1 MRLRTIIFIILLAL
15 GILPILTL
23 VGVNLRS
30 HINQHESVEK
40 KRTSAQAESNFVS
53 LNARVKC
60 IRKSLLQ
67 AATTPMTAG
76 LVPLPMDPAGR
87 RRLMHLLIGQIGN
100 DPVILGVR
108 LLDTNGNQ
116 LFHLRRSGDP
126 MPPGEDPLAPIIPS
140 PLEVAPDTPNKET
153 IRHPLFQK
161 GLALKESEVEA
172 LFATDQNE
180 PDNARLSLA
189 TPIPGM
195 DGTAAGVVV
204 MDIATELFLDAHKNS
219 CWATVS
225 GEIVH
230 VPTSFPALETPHP
243 MASGAD
249 LPALFPD
256 IADRMTDDHPF
267 VWENTSGH
275 SLIWLPLIFNDN
287 LPPTLWLGSPV
298 DRSAAREWKLSLIYN
313 IIWIVISIAVIV
325 SLIANAIAKKIDR
338 IKDSILT
345 GLDSIL
351 NKGRENVQFSWT
363 GPREVVNL
371 AEELTTLARHYAA
384 TRTKQ
389 QVAEADLRQ
398 SEDKFRNLTASAQDA
413 IAMMDHRG
421 NISYWNEA
429 AREIFGFS
437 AEEALGKPIHTLIS
451 PRLAESSHKDSLK
464 TNQASDG
471 PIRETIEL
479 ITRRKDG
486 TELPIELSLSEARIK
501 DQWHSI
507 WIIRDITE
515 RKRAEDEVRLQQQQL
530 VQADKMISLGVLIA
544 GVAHEINNPNSIA
557 MLNNSMLFKAWESA
571 KPILDEYAEENGDFL
586 IAGLLYSE
594 MSEQIP
600 RLFLELEESARRI
613 KNIVHDL
620 KDYARQ
626 DTTRHMEQL
635 DINEIIQTA
644 VRLNHNK
651 IKNATSNFKT
661 DLSSDL
667 PPIRGN
673 RQRLEQ
679 VLINLIQNSC
689 EALATKEASIT
700 IASRHVE
707 NSDEVEVSV
716 HDRGTGISE
725 EIINRITDPFFT
737 TKRSYGGTGLG
748 LSVSAGII
756 KEHQGRLR
764 FTSTPETG
772 TTATISFPAW
782 RDGDEASLLSKPDD
796 KTTQAG

>member
-30 HINQHESVEK
+30 HLNQHETVEK
-40 KRTSAQAESNFVS
+40 KRTAAGAEGSFVS

-60 IRKSLLQ
+60 IKKSLLQ
-67 AATTPMTAG
+67 AAATPMIAG
-76 LVPLPMDPAGR
+76 LTPLPLDPAGR
-87 RRLMHLLIGQIGN
+87 RRLEELLLSQMGTEQ
-100 DPVILGVR
+100 VILGVR
-108 LLDTNGNQ
+108 LLDTTGSR
-116 LFHLRRSGDP
+116 LVHLRRNAD
-126 MPPGEDPLAPIIPS
+126 A
-140 PLEVAPDTPNKET
+140 LEVAPADPAEEAGQDQSL
-153 IRHPLFQK
+153 LFQK
-161 GLALKESEVEA
+161 GMALKESEVEPF
-172 LFATDQNE
+172 LSQDQAT
-180 PDNARLSLA
+180 PTATRLNLA
-189 TPIPGM
+189 TPISGA
-195 DGTAAGVVV
+195 DGVAGVVILEI
-204 MDIATELFLDAHKNS
+204 DPALFLDAHENAW
-219 CWATVS
+219 WATPA
-225 GEIVH
+225 GAIVH
-230 VPTSFPALETPHP
+230 APTALPKLDPAHP
-243 MASGAD
+243 IAPGAN
-249 LPALFPD
+249 LLALFPD
-256 IADRMTDDHPF
+256 LALRMADNRPF
-267 VWENTSGH
+267 IWENESGQ
-275 SLIWLPLIFNDN
+275 SLIWLPLIFNDH
-287 LPPTLWLGSPV
+287 LPPALWLGSPV

-313 IIWIVISIAVIV
+313 IVGIVISIAIIV

-338 IKDSILT
+338 IKDAILT

-351 NKGRENVQFSWT
+351 NKGQENVQFSWT

-371 AEELTTLARHYAA
+371 AEELSTLARRYAI
-384 TRTKQ
+384 TRTRQ
-389 QVAEADLRQ
+389 QEAEADLRQ

-413 IAMMDHRG
+413 ITMMDHRG

-429 AREIFGFS
+429 AAEIFGFS
-437 AEEALGKPIHTLIS
+437 AAEALGKPIHTLIS
-451 PRLAESSHKDSLK
+451 PRLSESGRQGAMEEKPV
-464 TNQASDG
+464 SDG

-501 DQWHSI
+501 DKWNSI

-515 RKRAEDEVRLQQQQL
+515 RRRAEEETRLQQQQL
-530 VQADKMISLGVLIA
+530 VQADKMISLGVLIS

-557 MLNNSMLFKAWESA
+557 MLNTSLLLKAWESA
-571 KPILDEYAEENGDFL
+571 RPVLDEYYRENGDFL
-586 IAGLLYSE
+586 MAGLEYSE
-594 MSEQIP
+594 MCEQIP

-626 DTTRHMEQL
+626 DTTRHMEPV
-635 DINEIIQTA
+635 DINEIAKAA

-651 IKNATSNFKT
+651 IKNATRNFSL
-661 DLSSDL
+661 DLAPEL

-689 EALATKEASIT
+689 EALAGQEAAVSIT
-700 IASRHVE
+700 SRHNTE
-707 NSDEVEVSV
+707 SDEVEILV
-716 HDRGTGISE
+716 HDQGTGISE

-764 FTSTPETG
+764 FASSPETG
-772 TTATISFPAW
+772 TTATISFPVW
-782 RDGDEASLLSKPDD
+782 REGKDD
-796 KTTQAG
+796 KTAQVG

>member
-1 MRLRTIIFIILLAL
+1 MKLRTIIFLILLAL

-40 KRTSAQAESNFVS
+40 NRTSAKAESNFVS

-60 IRKSLLQ
+60 IKKSLLQ
-67 AATTPMTAG
+67 TATTPMTAG
-76 LVPLPMDPAGR
+76 LTPLSMDPAGR
-87 RRLMHLLIGQIGN
+87 LRLTQLLIGQMN
-100 DPVILGVR
+100 SDPVILGVR
-108 LLDTNGNQ
+108 LLDTDGNQ
-116 LFHLRRSGDP
+116 LVHLRRNGDLMPSGA
-126 MPPGEDPLAPIIPS
+126 EPLAPVTPP
-140 PLEVAPDTPNKET
+140 PLEVVPDTQNKD
-153 IRHPLFQK
+153 IIQHSLFQK
-161 GLALKESEVEA
+161 GVALKESEVET
-172 LFATDQNE
+172 LFTTDQAD
-180 PDNARLSLA
+180 PDTARLSLA

-195 DGTAAGVVV
+195 DGSVAGVVI

-230 VPTSFPALETPHP
+230 APTSFPALDTPHP
-243 MASGAD
+243 IASGAN
-249 LPALFPD
+249 LLSLFPG
-256 IADRMTDDHPF
+256 IATRITDDHPF

-351 NKGRENVQFSWT
+351 NKGQANVQFSWT
-363 GPREVVNL
+363 GPREVINL
-371 AEELTTLARHYAA
+371 AEELTTLSRHYAA

-429 AREIFGFS
+429 AKEIFGFS

-451 PRLAESSHKDSLK
+451 PRLAESSHKDSA
-464 TNQASDG
+464 QAKPTSDG

-486 TELPIELSLSEARIK
+486 TELPIELSLSEARVK

-530 VQADKMISLGVLIA
+530 VQADKMISLGVLIS

-571 KPILDEYAEENGDFL
+571 KPILDEYARENGDFL

-661 DLSSDL
+661 DLTSNL

-689 EALATKEASIT
+689 EALATKDDAIT
-700 IASRHVE
+700 IASSYDA
-707 NSDEVEVSV
+707 NNDEVEISV
-716 HDRGTGISE
+716 HDQGTGIAGD
-725 EIINRITDPFFT
+725 IINRITDPFFT

-764 FTSTPETG
+764 FTSAPETG
-772 TTATISFPAW
+772 TTATISFPVW
-782 RDGDEASLLSKPDD
+782 REETEPPPLAKPND
-796 KTTQAG
+796 KTIQAG

>member
-15 GILPILTL
+15 GILPILAL

-30 HINQHESVEK
+30 HLNQHETVEK
-40 KRTSAQAESNFVS
+40 KRTAAGAESNFVS

-67 AATTPMTAG
+67 AAATPILAG
-76 LVPLPMDPAGR
+76 LTPLPLEPTGR
-87 RRLMHLLIGQIGN
+87 RRLADLLLSQMGTER
-100 DPVILGVR
+100 VILGVR
-108 LLDTNGNQ
+108 LLDGSGSP
-116 LFHLRRSGDP
+116 LVHLRRNTDALEIVPTDP
-126 MPPGEDPLAPIIPS
+126 TD
-140 PLEVAPDTPNKET
+140 APDQAQAL
-153 IRHPLFQK
+153 LFQK
-161 GLALKESEVEA
+161 GMALKEAEVDTLLSRDPA
-172 LFATDQNE
+172 DPVAN
-180 PDNARLSLA
+180 RLSLA
-189 TPIPGM
+189 TPIPGA
-195 DGTAAGVVV
+195 DGVAAGVVI
-204 MDIATELFLDAHKNS
+204 MEIDPDLFLEDHENA
-219 CWATVS
+219 CWATPA
-225 GEIVH
+225 GAIVH
-230 VPTSFPALETPHP
+230 APAAFPEPDPAHP
-243 MASGAD
+243 IAAGANLLARFPNLAPRMAD
-249 LPALFPD
+249 N
-256 IADRMTDDHPF
+256 RPF
-267 VWENTSGH
+267 VWENESGQ
-275 SLIWLPLIFNDN
+275 SLIWLPLIFNDR
-287 LPPTLWLGSPV
+287 LPPTLWLASPV
-298 DRSAAREWKLSLIYN
+298 DRGAAREWKLSLIYN
-313 IIWIVISIAVIV
+313 IVGIVISIAVIV

-338 IKDSILT
+338 IKDTILT

-351 NKGRENVQFSWT
+351 NKGQENVQFSWT

-371 AEELTTLARHYAA
+371 AEELTTLARRYAI
-384 TRTKQ
+384 TRTRQ
-389 QVAEADLRQ
+389 QEAEADLRQ

-429 AREIFGFS
+429 AAEIFGFS
-437 AEEALGKPIHTLIS
+437 AAEALGKPIHTLIS
-451 PRLAESSHKDSLK
+451 PRLSDSGQRGAMEEK
-464 TNQASDG
+464 PVSDG

-501 DQWHSI
+501 DQWNSI

-515 RKRAEDEVRLQQQQL
+515 RRRAEDETRLQQQQL
-530 VQADKMISLGVLIA
+530 VQADKMISLGVLIS

-557 MLNNSMLFKAWESA
+557 MLNTSMLFRAWESA
-571 KPILDEYAEENGDFL
+571 RPILDEYYRENGDFL
-586 IAGLLYSE
+586 VAGLQYSE
-594 MSEQIP
+594 MCEQIP

-626 DTTRHMEQL
+626 DTTRHMEPVDL
-635 DINEIIQTA
+635 NEIAKAA

-651 IKNATSNFKT
+651 IKNATRNFST
-661 DLSSDL
+661 DLAPDL

-689 EALATKEASIT
+689 EALTGQDAAIS
-700 IASRHVE
+700 IASRYE
-707 NSDEVEVSV
+707 ATSDEVEILV
-716 HDRGTGISE
+716 HDQGTGIAE

-764 FTSTPETG
+764 FASSPEDG

-782 RDGDEASLLSKPDD
+782 REETDD
-796 KTTQAG
+796 KTRQAG

>member
-30 HINQHESVEK
+30 HINQHEAVEK
-40 KRTSAQAESNFVS
+40 KRTAAGAESSFVS

-67 AATTPMTAG
+67 AAATPMIAG
-76 LVPLPMDPAGR
+76 LTPLPQDPAGR
-87 RRLMHLLIGQIGN
+87 QRMTDLLLSQMGTEKM
-100 DPVILGVR
+100 ILGVR
-108 LLDTNGNQ
+108 LLDTTGSQ
-116 LFHLRRSGDP
+116 LVHLRRNADSLEIAPTDP
-126 MPPGEDPLAPIIPS
+126 
-140 PLEVAPDTPNKET
+140 TKEAGQGQSL
-153 IRHPLFQK
+153 LFQK
-161 GLALKESEVEA
+161 GMALKESEAEPFLSQDQA
-172 LFATDQNE
+172 QPTAT
-180 PDNARLSLA
+180 RLNLT
-189 TPIPGM
+189 TPISGA
-195 DGTAAGVVV
+195 DGATAGVVI
-204 MDIATELFLDAHKNS
+204 MEIDPALFLEAHENAW
-219 CWATVS
+219 WATTAGTV
-225 GEIVH
+225 VH
-230 VPTSFPALETPHP
+230 TPTALPEVDPTHP
-243 MASGAD
+243 IAAGAN
-249 LPALFPD
+249 LLALFPD
-256 IADRMTDDHPF
+256 LALRMADNRPF
-267 VWENTSGH
+267 VWENESGQ

-287 LPPTLWLGSPV
+287 LPPALWLGSPV

-313 IIWIVISIAVIV
+313 IAGIVISIAIIV

-338 IKDSILT
+338 IKDAILT

-351 NKGRENVQFSWT
+351 NKGQENVQFSWT

-371 AEELTTLARHYAA
+371 AEELTTLARRYAI
-384 TRTKQ
+384 TRTRQ
-389 QVAEADLRQ
+389 QEAEADLRQ

-413 IAMMDHRG
+413 IAMMDHHG

-429 AREIFGFS
+429 AAEIFGFS
-437 AEEALGKPIHTLIS
+437 AAEALGKPIHTLIS
-451 PRLAESSHKDSLK
+451 PRLSESGQRGAMEEKPVI
-464 TNQASDG
+464 DG

-501 DQWHSI
+501 DKWNSI

-515 RKRAEDEVRLQQQQL
+515 RRRAEDETRLQQQQL
-530 VQADKMISLGVLIA
+530 VQADKMISLGVLIS

-557 MLNNSMLFKAWESA
+557 MLNTSMLFRAWESA
-571 KPILDEYAEENGDFL
+571 RPILDEYYRENGDFL
-586 IAGLLYSE
+586 VAGLEYSE
-594 MSEQIP
+594 MCKQIP

-626 DTTRHMEQL
+626 DTTRHMEPVDL
-635 DINEIIQTA
+635 NEIAKAA

-651 IKNATSNFKT
+651 IKNATRNFST
-661 DLSSDL
+661 DLAPNL

-689 EALATKEASIT
+689 EALASQDAAVS
-700 IASRHVE
+700 IASRYDAD
-707 NSDEVEVSV
+707 SDEVEVSV
-716 HDRGTGISE
+716 HDQGTGISE

-764 FTSTPETG
+764 FSSNPEAG
-772 TTATISFPAW
+772 TIATISFPAW
-782 RDGDEASLLSKPDD
+782 REGRDD
-796 KTTQAG
+796 KTAQVG

>member
-30 HINQHESVEK
+30 HINQHETVEK
-40 KRTSAQAESNFVS
+40 KRTVARAESSFVS

-60 IRKSLLQ
+60 IRKSLIQ
-67 AATTPMTAG
+67 AAATPMTAG
-76 LVPLPMDPAGR
+76 LNPASLDPAGR
-87 RRLMHLLIGQIGN
+87 QRLVDLLVGQMGTEKI
-100 DPVILGVR
+100 ILGLR
-108 LLDTNGNQ
+108 LLDSSGNQ
-116 LFHLRRSGDP
+116 LIHLRRNGD
-126 MPPGEDPLAPIIPS
+126 S
-140 PLEVAPDTPNKET
+140 LEIAPDELTDNT
-153 IRHPLFQK
+153 GQAQAPLFAK
-161 GLALKESEVEA
+161 GLALKETEVDTLLIRA
-172 LFATDQNE
+172 QSDPAA
-180 PDNARLSLA
+180 PRLSLA
-189 TPIPGM
+189 TPIPGA
-195 DGTAAGVVV
+195 DGAIEGVVI
-204 MDIATELFLDAHKNS
+204 MEIAPGLFLDAHEDA
-219 CWATVS
+219 CWTTPDGVV
-225 GEIVH
+225 VH
-230 VPTSFPALETPHP
+230 VPAAFPELDPTHP
-243 MASGAD
+243 ITSGAG
-249 LPALFPD
+249 LPALFSGLTPRM
-256 IADRMTDDHPF
+256 ADNRPF
-267 VWENTSGH
+267 VWENDSGQ

-313 IIWIVISIAVIV
+313 IVGIVICIAIV
-325 SLIANAIAKKIDR
+325 VALIANAIARKIDR
-338 IKDSILT
+338 IKDAILT

-351 NKGRENVQFSWT
+351 NKGQENVQFSWT

-371 AEELTTLARHYAA
+371 AEELTTLASRYAI
-384 TRTKQ
+384 TRTRQ
-389 QVAEADLRQ
+389 QEAEADLRQ

-429 AREIFGFS
+429 AAEIFGFS
-437 AEEALGKPIHTLIS
+437 AAEALGKPIHTLIS
-451 PRLAESSHKDSLK
+451 PRLSESG
-464 TNQASDG
+464 QRGAVEEGPVSDG

-501 DQWHSI
+501 DQWNSI

-515 RKRAEDEVRLQQQQL
+515 RRRSEDETRLQQQQL
-530 VQADKMISLGVLIA
+530 IQADKMISLGVLIS

-557 MLNNSMLFKAWESA
+557 MLNTAMLFRAWESA
-571 KPILDEYAEENGDFL
+571 KPILDEYYRENGDFL
-586 IAGLLYSE
+586 IAGLQYSE
-594 MSEQIP
+594 MCEQIP

-626 DTTRHMEQL
+626 DTTRHMEPVE
-635 DINEIIQTA
+635 INEIANAA

-651 IKNATSNFKT
+651 IKNATKNFST
-661 DLSSDL
+661 DLAPDL

-689 EALATKEASIT
+689 EALADQDGAIS
-700 IASRHVE
+700 IASRYDAD
-707 NSDEVEVSV
+707 NDEVEVRV
-716 HDRGTGISE
+716 HDQGTGIGA
-725 EIINRITDPFFT
+725 EIINQITDPFFT

-764 FTSTPETG
+764 FASSPETG
-772 TTATISFPAW
+772 TTATISFPVW
-782 RDGDEASLLSKPDD
+782 RGAAEVPAPPKPDD

>member
-30 HINQHESVEK
+30 HINQHETVEK
-40 KRTSAQAESNFVS
+40 KRTVARAESSFVS

-60 IRKSLLQ
+60 IRKSLIQ
-67 AATTPMTAG
+67 AAATPMTAG
-76 LVPLPMDPAGR
+76 LNPTSLDPAGR
-87 RRLMHLLIGQIGN
+87 QRLADLLIGQMGTEKM
-100 DPVILGVR
+100 ILGLR
-108 LLDTNGNQ
+108 LLDASGNQ
-116 LFHLRRSGDP
+116 LIHLRRNGD
-126 MPPGEDPLAPIIPS
+126 S
-140 PLEVAPDTPNKET
+140 LESAPDELTDDAGQAQA
-153 IRHPLFQK
+153 PLFAK
-161 GLALKESEVEA
+161 GLALKETEVDTLLTRDQTDPA
-172 LFATDQNE
+172 AT
-180 PDNARLSLA
+180 RLNLA
-189 TPIPGM
+189 TPIPGA
-195 DGTAAGVVV
+195 DSAVAGVVI
-204 MDIATELFLDAHKNS
+204 MEIAPGLFLDAHEDA
-219 CWATVS
+219 CWTTPEGV
-225 GEIVH
+225 IVH
-230 VPTSFPALETPHP
+230 VPAAFPELDPAHP
-243 MASGAD
+243 ITSGAN
-249 LPALFPD
+249 LPALFSGLTPRM
-256 IADRMTDDHPF
+256 ADNRPF
-267 VWENTSGH
+267 VWENDSGQ
-275 SLIWLPLIFNDN
+275 SLTWLPLIFNEK

-313 IIWIVISIAVIV
+313 IVGIVICIAIVV
-325 SLIANAIAKKIDR
+325 SLIANAIARKIDR
-338 IKDSILT
+338 IKDMILT
-345 GLDSIL
+345 GLDAIL
-351 NKGRENVQFSWT
+351 NKGEENVRFSWT

-371 AEELTTLARHYAA
+371 AEELTTLARHYAI
-384 TRTKQ
+384 TRTRQ
-389 QVAEADLRQ
+389 QEAEADLRQ

-413 IAMMDHRG
+413 IAMMDHHG

-429 AREIFGFS
+429 AAEIFGFS
-437 AEEALGKPIHTLIS
+437 AAEALGKPIHTLIS
-451 PRLAESSHKDSLK
+451 PRLSESG
-464 TNQASDG
+464 QRGAVEEGPVSDG

-479 ITRRKDG
+479 ITKRKDG

-501 DQWHSI
+501 DQWNSI

-515 RKRAEDEVRLQQQQL
+515 RRRAEDETRLQQQQL
-530 VQADKMISLGVLIA
+530 VQADKMISLGVLIS

-557 MLNNSMLFKAWESA
+557 MLNTSMLFKAWESA
-571 KPILDEYAEENGDFL
+571 KPVLDEYYREHGDFL
-586 IAGLLYSE
+586 VAGLQYSE
-594 MSEQIP
+594 MCEQIP

-626 DTTRHMEQL
+626 DTTRHMEPVE
-635 DINEIIQTA
+635 INEIANAA

-651 IKNATSNFKT
+651 IKNATRNFST
-661 DLSSDL
+661 DLAPDL

-689 EALATKEASIT
+689 EALTSQDGAISIT
-700 IASRHVE
+700 SRYDAD
-707 NSDEVEVSV
+707 NDEVEVCV
-716 HDRGTGISE
+716 HDQGTGIGA
-725 EIINRITDPFFT
+725 EIINQITDPFFT

-764 FTSTPETG
+764 FASTAEAG

-782 RDGDEASLLSKPDD
+782 RQETDD

>member
-30 HINQHESVEK
+30 HINQHEIVEK
-40 KRTSAQAESNFVS
+40 KQTAARAESSFVS
-53 LNARVKC
+53 LNAKVKC

-67 AATTPMTAG
+67 AAAIPMTAG
-76 LVPLPMDPAGR
+76 LASSSLDPAGR
-87 RRLMHLLIGQIGN
+87 QRLADLLIGQMN
-100 DPVILGVR
+100 TEKMILGLR
-108 LLDTNGNQ
+108 LFDASGNQ
-116 LFHLRRSGDP
+116 LLHLRRNTDSLG
-126 MPPGEDPLAPIIPS
+126 I
-140 PLEVAPDTPNKET
+140 APDEPADNAAQA
-153 IRHPLFQK
+153 PLFEK
-161 GLALKESEVEA
+161 GIALKESEVDTLLTRDHA
-172 LFATDQNE
+172 DPAAN
-180 PDNARLSLA
+180 RLSLA
-189 TPIPGM
+189 TPIPGA
-195 DGTAAGVVV
+195 DGVVAGVVI
-204 MDIATELFLDAHKNS
+204 MEIAPGLFLDVHEDA
-219 CWATVS
+219 CWATPEGVV
-225 GEIVH
+225 IH
-230 VPTSFPALETPHP
+230 APATFPNLESKHP
-243 MASGAD
+243 VAIDANI
-249 LPALFPD
+249 LALFPGLVP
-256 IADRMTDDHPF
+256 RMTENRPF
-267 VWENTSGH
+267 AWETESGH
-275 SLIWLPLIFNDN
+275 SFIWLPLIFNDS

-313 IIWIVISIAVIV
+313 IVWIVITIAVFV

-338 IKDSILT
+338 IKDAILT

-351 NKGRENVQFSWT
+351 NKGQENVQFSWT

-371 AEELTTLARHYAA
+371 AEELTTLARHYAI
-384 TRTKQ
+384 TRARQ
-389 QVAEADLRQ
+389 QEAEADLRQ

-429 AREIFGFS
+429 AAEIFGFS
-437 AEEALGKPIHTLIS
+437 AAEALGKPIHTLIS
-451 PRLAESSHKDSLK
+451 PRLSESGQRDAAGEKPV
-464 TNQASDG
+464 SDG

-486 TELPIELSLSEARIK
+486 TEFPIELSLSEARIK
-501 DQWHSI
+501 DKWNSI

-515 RKRAEDEVRLQQQQL
+515 RRLAEDETRLQQQQL
-530 VQADKMISLGVLIA
+530 VQADKMISLGVLIS

-557 MLNNSMLFKAWESA
+557 MLNTSMLFKAWESA
-571 KPILDEYAEENGDFL
+571 KPILDEYYQEHGDFL
-586 IAGLLYSE
+586 IAGLQYSE
-594 MSEQIP
+594 MCEQIP

-626 DTTRHMEQL
+626 DTTRHMEPVE
-635 DINEIIQTA
+635 INEIARAA

-651 IKNATSNFKT
+651 IKNATKNFST
-661 DLSSDL
+661 DLAPNL

-689 EALATKEASIT
+689 EALASQEGAISL
-700 IASRHVE
+700 ASRY
-707 NSDEVEVSV
+707 NADTDEVEVCV
-716 HDRGTGISE
+716 HDQGTGIAG
-725 EIINRITDPFFT
+725 EIINQITDPFFT

-764 FTSTPETG
+764 FASTLEAG
-772 TTATISFPAW
+772 TTATISFPVW
-782 RDGDEASLLSKPDD
+782 REAAVAPPPAMPDD
-796 KTTQAG
+796 KTVQSG

>member
-30 HINQHESVEK
+30 HINQHETVEK
-40 KRTSAQAESNFVS
+40 KRTAAGAESSFVS

-67 AATTPMTAG
+67 AAATPMTAG
-76 LVPLPMDPAGR
+76 LPLSSLAPAGR
-87 RRLMHLLIGQIGN
+87 QHLAELLIGQMN
-100 DPVILGVR
+100 TEKVILGVR
-108 LLDTNGNQ
+108 LFDAAGNQ
-116 LFHLRRSGDP
+116 LVHLRRNTN
-126 MPPGEDPLAPIIPS
+126 A
-140 PLEVAPDTPNKET
+140 LEIAPDELTDNAGQAQA
-153 IRHPLFQK
+153 PLLGK
-161 GLALKESEVEA
+161 GLALKEAEVDT
-172 LFATDQNE
+172 LLTRDQ
-180 PDNARLSLA
+180 PDSVANRLNLT
-189 TPIPGM
+189 TPI
-195 DGTAAGVVV
+195 
-204 MDIATELFLDAHKNS
+204 
-219 CWATVS
+219 
-225 GEIVH
+225 
-230 VPTSFPALETPHP
+230 
-243 MASGAD
+243 SGAD
-249 LPALFPD
+249 GVVTGVVIMEIDPALLLDIHENAWWTTPEGTVVHAPAAFPEPDPAHPIAAGANLLALFPD
-256 IADRMTDDHPF
+256 LAPRLADNRPF
-267 VWENTSGH
+267 VWENDSGQ
-275 SLIWLPLIFNDN
+275 SLIWLPLIFNEH

-298 DRSAAREWKLSLIYN
+298 DRSAAQEWKLSLIYN
-313 IIWIVISIAVIV
+313 IVGIVISIAVIV

-338 IKDSILT
+338 IKDTILT

-351 NKGRENVQFSWT
+351 NKGQENVQFSWT

-371 AEELTTLARHYAA
+371 AEELTTLARRYAI
-384 TRTKQ
+384 TRARQ
-389 QVAEADLRQ
+389 QEAEADLHQ

-413 IAMMDHRG
+413 IAMMDHHG

-429 AREIFGFS
+429 AAEIFGFS
-437 AEEALGKPIHTLIS
+437 AAEALGKPIHTLIS
-451 PRLAESSHKDSLK
+451 PRLSDSGQRGAMEEK
-464 TNQASDG
+464 PVSDG

-479 ITRRKDG
+479 ITKRKDG
-486 TELPIELSLSEARIK
+486 TEFPIELSLSEARIK
-501 DQWHSI
+501 DQWNSI

-515 RKRAEDEVRLQQQQL
+515 RRRAEDETRLQQQQL
-530 VQADKMISLGVLIA
+530 VQADKMISLGVLIS

-557 MLNNSMLFKAWESA
+557 MLNTSMLFRAWESA
-571 KPILDEYAEENGDFL
+571 RPILDEYYRENGDFL
-586 IAGLLYSE
+586 VAGLQYSE
-594 MSEQIP
+594 MCEQIP

-626 DTTRHMEQL
+626 DTTRHMEPVDL
-635 DINEIIQTA
+635 NEIARAA

-651 IKNATSNFKT
+651 IKNATRNFGME
-661 DLSSDL
+661 LAPNL

-689 EALATKEASIT
+689 EALASQDAAISL
-700 IASRHVE
+700 ASRHDA

-716 HDRGTGISE
+716 HDQGTGIAE

-764 FTSTPETG
+764 FASSPEAG

-782 RDGDEASLLSKPDD
+782 REGRDD
-796 KTTQAG
+796 KTAQVG